1 MGRVCSSNAARCC
14 CRAVAAAALDAQGHG
29 QLAGL
34 GQVGDHQVRVHD
46 FDVVVQLDV
55 TGRHRARAL
64 LVQAQLGAV
73 ARVHLQRHQLQVQ
86 QDVDH
91 VFLHTLDAGVL
102 VQHAVDFDFGDG
114 AAGHGRQQYA
124 AQRIAERMAKA
135 ALERLNHDARL
146 ARRNR
151 LHLDHSRL

>member
-1 MGRVCSSNAARCC
+1 MGRVCSSNAARCG
-14 CRAVAAAALDAQGHG
+14 CRAVAAAALDAQGHR
-29 QLAGL
+29 QFAGL
-34 GQVGDHQVRVHD
+34 GEVGDHQVRIHD
-46 FDVVVQLDV
+46 FDVMVQLDV
-55 TGRHRARAL
+55 AGRHRARAL

-73 ARVHLQRHQLQVQ
+73 ARMHAQRDQLQVQ

-124 AQRIAERMAKA
+124 PQRIAERVAEA
-135 ALERLNHDARL
+135 ALERLNDHACL

-151 LHLDHSRL
+151 LHLHHTRL